1 MNTGSAEFL
10 AGHALPGVMA
20 RLDMSTERWEL
31 VQLAAAI
38 WQPVLILVLC
48 AAFVLASAHLL
59 TMLGTRWGKRRV
71 SLKALI
77 FSITVHLIL
86 ALGIISLWP
95 EAMSAGARGTLD
107 WKPPPKPEIP
117 PERFQV
123 KQVPIRVPQPTPQEP
138 WVRPV
143 WEQMTR
149 AVPQEL
155 ERTPVEQP
163 LEDEAPPERPEPD
176 AIAALERPE
185 VTPLPAS
192 EAQRPTPVAR
202 TETGPTE
209 PAAVPLE
216 VDDLQA
222 EARPEV
228 EVPSMARER
237 NPAVSIAPIESEPIV
252 RPNVGAIERVSP
264 DVDPNRDVTS
274 VAGVESEL
282 ATLQRNDETATIERR
297 EGPAPSTL
305 DVPEAG
311 IGRTESADEGQNTAP
326 LRPQIARERTR
337 SPQSVNETGV
347 ERYRPAAV
355 PREPTPSA
363 LEPVQ
368 SMLAAAPSELP
379 RMERPDLAPAAASQG
394 SRAPAPYQLRSE
406 EQRGEAAQAFGG
418 SPESEAAVEL
428 SLKWL
433 AKNQSAGW
441 YWEAAAHGGG
451 SQQRPEAREF
461 GNVGRNADTGVT
473 GLALLAFLGHGHTYE
488 KGDYTTNVERGL
500 KWLISQQG
508 TDGSLTGRAGINDA
522 IYCHAIATFALAEAY
537 AMRSDD
543 AAGGWLR
550 GPVERAI
557 EYTLS
562 HRTPDGGWRYDSKTE
577 QSGDMSIFG
586 WQLMALKSA
595 ELGGIPIPEDVRQQ
609 LVQFLMQRSSGTHRG
624 LAAYR
629 LREQPSAPMTAEA
642 LFCKQILGM
651 SRDNPASQE
660 AVNYIRRSPPHI
672 SRLNYYYWYYG
683 TLAMYQYGGQPW
695 EEWNAALRDLLVQE
709 QRKSGPLAGS
719 WDPRDIWGPYGGRV
733 YSTAMATL
741 CLEVYYRYLPLYR
754 LGETYEPP
762 AP

>member
-1 MNTGSAEFL
+1 
-10 AGHALPGVMA
+10 
-20 RLDMSTERWEL
+20 
-31 VQLAAAI
+31 
-38 WQPVLILVLC
+38 
-48 AAFVLASAHLL
+48 
-59 TMLGTRWGKRRV
+59 
-71 SLKALI
+71 
-77 FSITVHLIL
+77 
-86 ALGIISLWP
+86 
-95 EAMSAGARGTLD
+95 
-107 WKPPPKPEIP
+107 
-117 PERFQV
+117 
-123 KQVPIRVPQPTPQEP
+123 
-138 WVRPV
+138 
-143 WEQMTR
+143 
-149 AVPQEL
+149 
-155 ERTPVEQP
+155 
-163 LEDEAPPERPEPD
+163 
-176 AIAALERPE
+176 
-185 VTPLPAS
+185 
-192 EAQRPTPVAR
+192 
-202 TETGPTE
+202 
-209 PAAVPLE
+209 
-216 VDDLQA
+216 
-222 EARPEV
+222 
-228 EVPSMARER
+228 
-237 NPAVSIAPIESEPIV
+237 
-252 RPNVGAIERVSP
+252 
-264 DVDPNRDVTS
+264 
-274 VAGVESEL
+274 
-282 ATLQRNDETATIERR
+282 
-297 EGPAPSTL
+297 
-305 DVPEAG
+305 
-311 IGRTESADEGQNTAP
+311 
-326 LRPQIARERTR
+326 
-337 SPQSVNETGV
+337 
-347 ERYRPAAV
+347 
-355 PREPTPSA
+355 
-363 LEPVQ
+363 
-368 SMLAAAPSELP
+368 MLAAAPSELP

-461 GNVGRNADTGVT
+461 GYVGRNADTGVT

-500 KWLISQQG
+500 KWLIAQQG

-562 HRTPDGGWRYDSKTE
+562 HRTPDGAWRYDSKTE

-595 ELGGIPIPEDVRQQ
+595 ELGGIPIPDDVRPQ

-624 LAAYR
+624 LASYR

-660 AVNYIRRSPPHI
+660 AINYIRRSPPHI

-709 QRKSGPLAGS
+709 QRKAGPLAGS
-719 WDPRDIWGPYGGRV
+719 WDPRDLWGPYGGRV